1 MSRKVSEILVHLDWG
16 EKHGRVRYKYAE
28 AIDSPFLIGKASKM
42 FFPAERLEEAE
53 EIRSSLFNE
62 KGFCNIAADVP
73 KNGVYL
79 LYLRPRHRLAKL
91 MVNPESVIVDLLCNE
106 SESLCYSFFNPSN
119 REAILVTGQIVEDIE
134 GVYRKISSYPD
145 DLSWRQYFVR
155 RAMVRYEMPE
165 LSSPETAVAEIMNA
179 RQLAEYLGFEEK
191 TIRNWTSE
199 GTVPYR
205 KVGGS
210 PRYLKSEIDET
221 LKAGTLG
228 GRLSSNTKT
237 KRKAR
242 KS

>member
-1 MSRKVSEILVHLDWG
+1 
-16 EKHGRVRYKYAE
+16 
-28 AIDSPFLIGKASKM
+28 
-42 FFPAERLEEAE
+42 
-53 EIRSSLFNE
+53 
-62 KGFCNIAADVP
+62 
-73 KNGVYL
+73 
-79 LYLRPRHRLAKL
+79 

-165 LSSPETAVAEIMNA
+165 LSSPEIAVPEIMNA
-179 RQLAEYLGFEEK
+179 RQLADYLGFEEK